1 MIERV
6 IDTEAAL
13 AMVARLQVQHGE
25 GIFFYQAGGCCEGSH
40 PMCCAPGDLTLNTGD
55 VQLGQVGGV
64 PFHVSR
70 SQCEYL
76 LGSQLTLDVLPGSQG
91 SYSLEDPEGVH
102 FVSLTRLWTDE
113 EWQALAAQPVPG

>member
-6 IDTEAAL
+6 IATDAAL
-13 AMVARLQVQHGE
+13 ALVAQLKERHGA

-40 PMCCAPGDLTLNTGD
+40 PMCCAPGDLTLNAGD
-55 VQLGQVGGV
+55 VQLGAVGGV

-76 LGSQLTLDVLPGSQG
+76 LGMQLTLDVRAGSQG

-113 EWQALAAQPVPG
+113 EWQVLSVQGLPA